1 MMNLHFKS
9 PKVQKVGTRYFLAE
23 IKSTLDLV
31 FEKTKNLTLSDEEK
45 LSLAR
50 EKLEKKVQGLCN
62 RYLDNFFPLNRLKDE
77 METIASSDPKRAYN
91 FFKEHLLSRFDLDS
105 DNSLIISALS
115 EIAKF
120 DIISLKKVQEK
131 YNSEKEETKKAFTE
145 KFLLDLKDRG
155 VSGSAVRVNLDTI
168 PEWNESLKTLRKRY
182 QEQIQT
188 RESNY

>member
-1 MMNLHFKS
+1 
-9 PKVQKVGTRYFLAE
+9 LAE

-45 LSLAR
+45 ISLER
-50 EKLEKKVQGLCN
+50 EKLDKEVQGLSN
-62 RYLDNFFPLNRLKDE
+62 RYLDKFFSLNSLKDE
-77 METIASSDPKRAYN
+77 MKKIASSDPKRAYS
-91 FFKEHLLSRFDLDS
+91 FFKEYLLSRFDLDS
-105 DNSLIISALS
+105 DNSLIVSALS
-115 EIAKF
+115 EIARF
-120 DIISLKKVQEK
+120 DVTYLKNLEEK

-145 KFLLDLKDRG
+145 KSLLALKERG

-182 QEQIQT
+182 QEKIQT